1 MRMSFLPR
9 PASPRAAWRDLRAF
23 LGSRTPHQ
31 FGFAVLSVA
40 IPLFWLGL
48 FYLDQ
53 VPMEYRPP
61 DIIYVEKFDPNRTDE
76 DIKAQQKID
85 TAARKKR
92 EAEEKKIL
100 EERRAPFKAID
111 KKMDDLGL

>member
-1 MRMSFLPR
+1 MRVFPR
-9 PASPRAAWRDLRAF
+9 PVSPLAAWRDLKAF

-31 FGFAVLSVA
+31 FGFAALSIT
-40 IPLFWLGL
+40 IPLFWLGM

-53 VPMEYRPP
+53 VPTEYRPP
-61 DIIYVEKFDPNRTDE
+61 EIVYVEKFDPNRTDAE
-76 DIKAQQKID
+76 IKAQQKID
-85 TAARKKR
+85 TAERKKR
-92 EAEEKKIL
+92 EAEEQRIL

>member
-1 MRMSFLPR
+1 MRVFPR
-9 PASPRAAWRDLRAF
+9 PVNPVAAWRDLKAF

-31 FGFAVLSVA
+31 LGFAVLSIT

-61 DIIYVEKFDPNRTDE
+61 EIVYVEKYDPNRTDE
-76 DIKAQQKID
+76 EIKAQQKID
-85 TAARKKR
+85 TAERKKR
-92 EAEEKKIL
+92 EAEEQRIL

-111 KKMDDLGL
+111 KKMDELGL

>member
-1 MRMSFLPR
+1 MSILPR
-9 PASPRAAWRDLRAF
+9 PANPLAAWRDLRAF

-31 FGFAVLSVA
+31 IGFAFLSIA
-40 IPLFWLGL
+40 IPVFWLGL

-53 VPMEYRPP
+53 VPMEYRQPE
-61 DIIYVEKFDPNRTDE
+61 IIYVEKFDPNRTDAQ
-76 DIKAQQKID
+76 IKAQQKID

-92 EAEEKKIL
+92 EAEEQRIL

>member
-1 MRMSFLPR
+1 MRVFPR
-9 PASPRAAWRDLRAF
+9 PVSPVAAWRDLKAF

-31 FGFAVLSVA
+31 LGFAVLSVA

-61 DIIYVEKFDPNRTDE
+61 EIIYVKKYDPNRTDE
-76 DIKAQQKID
+76 EIKAQQKID
-85 TAARKKR
+85 TAERKKR
-92 EAEEKKIL
+92 EAEEQKIL

-111 KKMDDLGL
+111 KKMDELGL

>member
-1 MRMSFLPR
+1 MRVFPR
-9 PASPRAAWRDLRAF
+9 PVNPLAAFRDLRAF
-23 LGSRTPHQ
+23 LGTCTRHQ
-31 FGFAVLSVA
+31 LGFAVLSIA

-61 DIIYVEKFDPNRTDE
+61 EIVYVEKFDPNRTDE
-76 DIKAQQKID
+76 QIKAQQKID
-85 TAARKKR
+85 TAARKKH
-92 EAEEKKIL
+92 EAEVQRIL